1 MADHWRGSD
10 AQGREVNLPTE
21 VTEVELQVVLQEKEI
36 DYLKNSMGTEMNV
49 LVYGEYVDGPN
60 DSYVVSYLIPRKNI
74 DAELNN
80 SAKSDVPTSPGF
92 MTINHRTRYVNFS
105 TSGEVEPLVIKR
117 DYNGLAENTIEVVE
131 EFRLLFQL
139 FYDNKTGC
147 YKDLKSNTNIV
158 IIQQGKVFINQR
170 YLRLYL
176 AAKKKILVVFKDNR
190 IFFQEDELYKE
201 ITDKKLIAQE
211 EIGEDFRYK
220 LTIGKYPG
228 EQKYFSLL
236 YEKKIILPLPLKG
249 SGIGPY
255 EKKKIYARFKIGW
268 DKNCK
273 DIEYSCDPKLLRDY
287 FGHNESAPHY
297 MTPVFFRKEV
307 LNKYCKDDR
316 YEVQDGML
324 RFGTLWSIY
333 IDNIRNDE
341 YVSVYLGD
349 LGTYLPDYEE
359 QQYWYSFN
367 VVCDAKLSD
376 VKYKRDFLA
385 QATDPTDY
393 LNRFKN
399 KYRYIKKLTQ
409 IDWGWSLYK
418 ELSEEDEYVFR
429 GLYIPSDTSQNELD
443 NATLLLNKLMND
455 VINDTEIKKVIRNID
470 PTIDFEN
477 IKGTIN
483 LLEKLFEL
491 KGLTDYKDEI
501 KRIRNIQDLRSSGS
515 CHPKGKNYKKV
526 RKNSDQDEYHNS
538 DAYRL
543 LLKEAH
549 EFLCYVEKNIDYL
562 K

>member
-1 MADHWRGSD
+1 M
-10 AQGREVNLPTE
+10 
-21 VTEVELQVVLQEKEI
+21 ELQDVLQEEEI
-36 DYLKNSMGTEMNV
+36 GYLKNSMGTEMNI
-49 LVYGEYVDGPN
+49 LVYGKYVDGPN

-80 SAKSDVPTSPGF
+80 AAKTDVPTSPGF
-92 MTINHRTRYVNFS
+92 MTTNHRTRYVNFS
-105 TSGEVEPLVIKR
+105 TSGDVEPLVVKR
-117 DYNGLAENTIEVVE
+117 DYDGLADSTVEIVE

-147 YKDLKSNTNIV
+147 YKDLKSNTNII
-158 IIQQGKVFINQR
+158 IIQQDKVFINQR

-176 AAKKKILVVFKDNR
+176 AAKKKVLVVFKDNR
-190 IFFQEDELYKE
+190 ILFQEDELYKE
-201 ITDKKLIAQE
+201 ITEKKLINQE
-211 EIGEDFRYK
+211 EIGDNYRYK
-220 LTIGKYPG
+220 LTISKYPG

-236 YEKKIILPLPLKG
+236 YEKKIVLPLPLKG

-255 EKKKIYARFKIGW
+255 EKKKLYAKFKIGW

-287 FGHNESAPHY
+287 FGHNEGAPLY

-316 YEVQDGML
+316 YVVQDGIL
-324 RFGTLWSIY
+324 RFGTLWSIH

-385 QATDPTDY
+385 QATDPTDC

-409 IDWGWSLYK
+409 IEWGWSLYK

-501 KRIRNIQDLRSSGS
+501 KHIRNIQDLRSSGS

-526 RKNSDQDEYHNS
+526 RKNSNQDEYHNS
-538 DAYRL
+538 DAFRL

-549 EFLCYVEKNIDYL
+549 DFLYYVENNINQL